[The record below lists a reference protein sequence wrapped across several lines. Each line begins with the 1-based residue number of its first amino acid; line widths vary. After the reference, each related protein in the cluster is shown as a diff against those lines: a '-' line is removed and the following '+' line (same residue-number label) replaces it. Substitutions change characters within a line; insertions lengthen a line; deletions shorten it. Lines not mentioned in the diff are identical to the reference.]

1 MQTSTTSKPNSRAT
15 RAGTK
20 RVGWTRRLT
29 TDILFVAR
37 RDRKMLLLPLVIVL
51 LLLAALIV
59 VGTAL
64 GPLAPFI
71 YPLF

>member
-1 MQTSTTSKPNSRAT
+1 MSSATTSNNSRT
-15 RAGTK
+15 RTPAK
-20 RVGWTRRLT
+20 RAGWTRRLF
-29 TDILFVAR
+29 TDIMFVAR
-37 RDRKMLLLPLVIVL
+37 RDRKLLLLPLIGVI

-59 VGTAL
+59 FGTAL